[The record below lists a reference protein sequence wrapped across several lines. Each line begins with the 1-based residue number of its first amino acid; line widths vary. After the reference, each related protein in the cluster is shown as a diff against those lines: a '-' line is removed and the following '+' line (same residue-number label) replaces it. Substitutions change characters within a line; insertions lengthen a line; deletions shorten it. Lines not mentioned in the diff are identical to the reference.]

1 MIRRIFREGMMRES
15 VIYQEI
21 LEEGEEIGIIKGER
35 SLVLLLL
42 EQRVGKLSQ
51 IERDRISTLSLE
63 RLEALALALLD
74 FSSMANLT
82 TWLEQEE
89 A

>member
-1 MIRRIFREGMMRES
+1 MRES